1 MYFHRWSD
9 VTQPAIFFLEH
20 DELRRHSA
28 VSFHSEVQQIAISP
42 FFPRFPYLSSLCS
55 PTSLFP
61 SLFELPSW
69 NLLLFNDRPLS
80 SLSDT
85 RVDCVSFSERLD
97 AYTTRAVTC
106 VHTWAQVRIEKC
118 NAIRMKYQWTPLKWR
133 FKRLFKVRSFV
144 AGYWPSFTTSSISVV
159 LFCFYDLFD
168 LSVLTRK
175 AKSKVTL
182 MRWQIE
188 LIVN

>member
-69 NLLLFNDRPLS
+69 NLLLFNDQPLS

-118 NAIRMKYQWTPLKWR
+118 DTDEIPMNATQMEVQA
-133 FKRLFKVRSFV
+133 SFQ
-144 AGYWPSFTTSSISVV
+144 SSIIRRRI
-159 LFCFYDLFD
+159 
-168 LSVLTRK
+168 LT
-175 AKSKVTL
+175 
-182 MRWQIE
+182 
-188 LIVN
+188 

>member
-61 SLFELPSW
+61 SLSFSFFELPSW
-69 NLLLFNDRPLS
+69 NLLLFNDQPLS

-106 VHTWAQVRIEKC
+106 VHTWAQVRIEKR
-118 NAIRMKYQWTPLKWR
+118 NAIRMKYQWTLLKWR
-133 FKRLFKVRSFV
+133 FARLFKVRSFV
-144 AGYWPSFTTSSISVV
+144 PRYWPSFTVSSISVV

-168 LSVLTRK
+168 RSVLARK

-182 MRWQIE
+182 TRWQI
-188 LIVN
+188 